1 MKITM
6 GKTTLNAIALL
17 ALWLASWGLSGV
29 HLGAWSLAVAL
40 AIAAAKA
47 ILVVL
52 FFMEVA
58 AEKTTIRAVVAT
70 SIVLVGVMLVFT
82 MADAIKSRDGAPQVP
97 WGATG

>member
-1 MKITM
+1 MNITM

-17 ALWLASWGLSGV
+17 GLWLLSWGLSGV
-29 HLGAWSLAVAL
+29 HLGSWSLAVAL
-40 AIAAAKA
+40 VIAAAKA

-52 FFMEVA
+52 FFMELA

-70 SIVLVGVMLVFT
+70 SIVLLGVMLVFT
-82 MADAIKSRDGAPQVP
+82 MADAVKSRAGAAPAP